1 MPVTPKSLS
10 FHLFL
15 EANRRLWP
23 EKTEAGCE
31 QVRAER
37 REMFTAHRIF
47 IITKTQPKARERL
60 TVYCCNNRY
69 YSVGLVLSVDSGFW
83 GVSAASVAIS
93 GSLHS
98 FCLASIR
105 R

>member
-15 EANRRLWP
+15 EANQRLWA
-23 EKTEAGCE
+23 EKTEVGCE

-37 REMFTAHRIF
+37 REMLTAHRIF
-47 IITKTQPKARERL
+47 IMAKSQPKARDRL
-60 TVYCCNNRY
+60 ATYCCSNRY
-69 YSVGLVLSVDSGFW
+69 YSVGLVLSVDSGF
-83 GVSAASVAIS
+83 GAVSSPSVTIS